1 MELKELIMSSQVIS
15 TDKKLQLI
23 NAIKKWEINEN
34 DLDKIIKFLEKN
46 KNEIDNITQEYVENM
61 KKEYNKYLSKKIP
74 ILKKEV
80 SLLKIKTN
88 EIISEELEWNP
99 DKILENI

>member
-1 MELKELIMSSQVIS
+1 MELKELIMSSLVIS

-23 NAIKKWEINEN
+23 NAIKTWEKNEN

-74 ILKKEV
+74 TLKKEV

-88 EIISEELEWNP
+88 EIISEEWEWNP